1 MYQTDSTTL
10 ANLAPVKRKL
20 NPVYGIDEQLNCGTI
35 TYKTHNKI
43 FLVDMVD
50 RDKFLNSRISFVF
63 LENDLYPSFSRNY
76 QRVSILKFL
85 YYCDDDLTH
94 CTFKNNNPMDL
105 RRCNVQMFHF
115 FHETIAKQYETILEY
130 IPGHILNVGQDAN
143 IMKNPKW
150 IVKENV
156 SYKEIIVMYCEKD
169 TICKLCPDSL
179 RIIKEFE
186 KEQGRCITW
195 FKGQNGYILGT
206 TPDRKM
212 IYIHQVIANCY
223 GNGKGTKTISVDH
236 IDQNPLNNSLENLRI
251 ATREEQEQNCNGIK
265 EGTKRQRKS
274 SAKPLPEGITQEKMK
289 KYVVYYHEWLDK
301 EHTKQREYFKV
312 ETHPKLDGKPWIGS
326 KSGKIPILEKL
337 AEANK
342 VVEDLENDIFP
353 TDNSNNNSPALTNLP
368 TYITIT
374 KVGEKTYLV
383 YDEKEKEKEKD
394 GLNIKQKRKNLKMV
408 LPSNYDLQEQ
418 LVTFREKINAKYK
431 D

>member
-1 MYQTDSTTL
+1 MYQMDSTTL
-10 ANLAPVKRKL
+10 ANSAPVKRKL

-35 TYKTHNKI
+35 TYKTHNKT

-63 LENDLYPSFSRNY
+63 FENDLYPSFSRNY

-115 FHETIAKQYETILEY
+115 FHETIAKQYETIIEY

-150 IVKENV
+150 IVKEKISTKENN
-156 SYKEIIVMYCEKD
+156 SCKEIIVMYCEKD

-212 IYIHQVIANCY
+212 IYIHQVIMNCY

-274 SAKPLPEGITQEKMK
+274 SAKPLPDGITQESMK

-312 ETHPKLDGKPWIGS
+312 EKHPKLDDKPWIGT
-326 KSGKIPILEKL
+326 KSGKISILEKL

-342 VVEDLENDIFP
+342 AVEDLDNDILPQARSENVSILP
-353 TDNSNNNSPALTNLP
+353 THISLTNV
-368 TYITIT
+368 
-374 KVGEKTYLV
+374 KDKNYLV
-383 YDEKEKEKEKD
+383 YDERDKD
-394 GLNIKQKRKNLKMV
+394 NNKRKNMKMV
-408 LPSNYDLQEQ
+408 LPVDYDLQEQ
-418 LVTFREKINAKYK
+418 LLIFQEKIKAKYNE
-431 D
+431 

>member
-1 MYQTDSTTL
+1 MNQTETSTSVDNENEML
-10 ANLAPVKRKL
+10 SKNVK
-20 NPVYGIDEQLNCGTI
+20 PFYGIDESLQCGTI
-35 TYKTHNKI
+35 LYNGKTY
-43 FLVDMVD
+43 LLDMGD
-50 RDKFLNSRISFVF
+50 RDKIINLRKPFIFQTNEDI
-63 LENDLYPSFSRNY
+63 YPSFLSSFRRITY
-76 QRVSILKFL
+76 LEFL
-85 YYCDDDLTH
+85 YPVCKENKVCYE
-94 CTFKNNNPMDL
+94 FKNENPFDL
-105 RRCNVQMFHF
+105 RKCNVQIFHF
-115 FHETIAKQYETILEY
+115 YHETMRRDFDNIIEY
-130 IPGHILNVGQDAN
+130 IPGHYLTLGHDAN
-143 IMKNPKW
+143 IMKNPIW
-150 IVKENV
+150 VVIENGKE
-156 SYKEIIVMYCEKD
+156 YMYMYCEANTRVK
-169 TICKLCPDSL
+169 ICRESYK
-179 RIIKEFE
+179 IICNFNN
-186 KEQGRCITW
+186 QYSRPLTW
-195 FKGQNGYILGT
+195 HKCTNGYVQAHIPSQNNL
-206 TPDRKM
+206 

-274 SAKPLPEGITQEKMK
+274 SAKPLPDGITQEKMK

-326 KSGKIPILEKL
+326 KSGKISILEKL

-353 TDNSNNNSPALTNLP
+353 TDNSPTLTNLP

-383 YDEKEKEKEKD
+383 YDEKEKD